1 MVASELRWAA
11 QQRRVGRTETFTVY
25 FAERPTASQMAAS
38 GIEPGSLVDL
48 LAVADLPP
56 IAEHDLDWD
65 VPLA

>member
-1 MVASELRWAA
+1 MLEPPAEMRWAA

-38 GIEPGSLVDL
+38 GIKPGSLVDL

-56 IAEHDLDWD
+56 IDLDWD